1 MYLKTSSSFN
11 EMAISLLAISA
22 NFKNVKY
29 SNLNFSSLCSNEIN
43 DKKSERDEMMDTGF
57 GKNKKRSP

>member
-1 MYLKTSSSFN
+1 
-11 EMAISLLAISA
+11 MAISLLAISA